1 MHNLSAPPFAAR
13 QAAVALTIALLVGH
27 GAAFADDN
35 SAALNTPG
43 ATNAVTERMNKAAAY
58 STDARLGTLNSLYQK
73 PLKTNLQQMTCLQKI
88 MDIRFDGLSSFSFSG
103 LLDSVVQ
110 AAIQALMQA
119 ACSYVDKAWDSSM
132 GKLTEMTT
140 VDMGQAGTA
149 AIGVNGSTAGVQYSS
164 AGASP
169 YIATPLGSAMSKS
182 NPSYGG
188 FDSIAEAA
196 SSSWEKTKNFFK

>member
-1 MHNLSAPPFAAR
+1 MHNLSAPSFAAR
-13 QAAVALTIALLVGH
+13 KAAVALTIALLIGH

-43 ATNAVTERMNKAAAY
+43 ATNPVTALMNKAAAY
-58 STDARLGTLNSLYQK
+58 ATDARLSTLNSLYQK

-103 LLDSVVQ
+103 LIDSIVQ

-119 ACSYVDKAWDSSM
+119 ACSYVDRAWDSSM

-140 VDMGQAGTA
+140 VDLGPVGSASL
-149 AIGVNGSTAGVQYSS
+149 GVNGSTAGIQYNS

-169 YIATPLGSAMSKS
+169 YIATPLGNAMSKS